1 MLVYMERADEFY
13 ALEWAKDIA
22 HTLRGRVGRAGRL
35 RQCGRYCD
43 RDRALQ
49 LIAQRREEGFR
60 EVPPPPGLSPRRA
73 AQRRDRLRGV
83 AGAAVAGVL
92 APAFGPDGY
101 VARVLPGGQL
111 VELGVP
117 LRGPRAA
124 YFRVS
129 VASLPRRIGDVQCA
143 VSALGELEVPYQPWY
158 LERAHE
164 RREDIIAFGRF
175 MSDMLSRLENLQ
187 PVQPV
192 QPRPELPHTGCPL
205 EDARHLEGPIRQHG
219 MRVEAVSPRHVV
231 CWQGEGDYR
240 VRVEFRMDDNPMRV
254 DAMLGSEVFYRL
266 SHSLRGIIPADRAG
280 ELVGVVARFAA
291 ELQSR
296 YAAFCEEAVPYI
308 SQLESDM
315 HRRFGPRFG
324 TICGLEPR
332 SGTILRKRQSGLYVE
347 TARGR
352 RVILPV
358 RMGLDARLVQQ
369 QAEAIERL
377 VEGCGLDLTVH
388 ELLPEDAARVM
399 RGVIT

>member
-13 ALEWAKDIA
+13 ALEWVDRDA

-35 RQCGRYCD
+35 RQCGRDCD

-49 LIAQRREEGFR
+49 LIARRREEGFR

-73 AQRRDRLRGV
+73 AQRRARLRGV

-101 VARVLPGGQL
+101 VARVLPGGRL

-117 LRGPRAA
+117 LRGPQAA

-129 VASLPRRIGDVQCA
+129 VASLPRRIGDVQRA

-158 LERAHE
+158 LGWAHQQ
-164 RREDIIAFGRF
+164 RDL
-175 MSDMLSRLENLQ
+175 LSRPERFTERMMSELKDSLYSL
-187 PVQPV
+187 
-192 QPRPELPHTGCPL
+192 RKPELPWWGQHPP
-205 EDARHLEGPIRQHG
+205 DDMRQLAGAVHRHG
-219 MRVEAVSPRHVV
+219 MRVDEASPSMLR
-231 CWQGEGDYR
+231 CRLGEGDCA
-240 VRVEFRMDDNPMRV
+240 VRLVFQQDSDSVEVLVGEGDVEP
-254 DAMLGSEVFYRL
+254 
-266 SHSLRGIIPADRAG
+266 GIIYYTLVGHVLREVDGQAQLDEAE

-291 ELQSR
+291 DLQSR
-296 YAAFCEEAVPYI
+296 YVAFHEETGAYVAG
-308 SQLESDM
+308 LERDM
-315 HRRFGPRFG
+315 RRRFGPRFG
-324 TICGLEPR
+324 FIDGGR
-332 SGTILRKRQSGLYVE
+332 SWMLYVE

-352 RVILPV
+352 LVILPV
-358 RMGLDARLVQQ
+358 RMGLDARLLQQ

-388 ELLPEDAARVM
+388 RLPPDSAARVM